1 LGPPARAGTLD
12 AGDDRDGAGPPGHRR
27 VRGRRAPGGGAER
40 AARGA
45 DGARRDPGD
54 RPLRVPLR
62 RRRARA
68 GPELHRRP
76 RAGAGVPRRQASG
89 PAAPREARLRQ
100 RRPGDDRRRHPRR
113 RARRRVRGARRAAR
127 RRRLGGAPARQAV
140 RALDLGGRRAHGA
153 GWLRHR
159 RRPPLPRAAPGGP
172 RMTPSP
178 REGAARGG
186 RTLLSV
192 LVGGAFVALVFLLA
206 WAVVRSDRPD
216 REVLPSPLVGRPA
229 PEFSLPVLHDDAYR
243 VGSADLRGQPYL
255 LNVWGSWCPG

>member
-1 LGPPARAGTLD
+1 
-12 AGDDRDGAGPPGHRR
+12 
-27 VRGRRAPGGGAER
+27 
-40 AARGA
+40 
-45 DGARRDPGD
+45 
-54 RPLRVPLR
+54 
-62 RRRARA
+62 
-68 GPELHRRP
+68 
-76 RAGAGVPRRQASG
+76 
-89 PAAPREARLRQ
+89 
-100 RRPGDDRRRHPRR
+100 RHPRR

-255 LNVWGSWCPG
+255 LNVWGSWCPGCQVEHPVLARYAESKRIRVVGFNWKDEPEDALRWLEQFGNPYWVVVADYEGKAA